1 MAFLLLL
8 DMRLLTMA
16 FRLLLD
22 MRLLTM
28 AFRLL
33 LDLRL
38 LTMAFRLLL
47 HLRLLTM
54 AFGLLLDVRLLTMA
68 FRLRGLGWV
77 TVRLRL
83 GFQPLDSP
91 SLVVFPIVG
100 ASPRVPVLFDLFV
113 GHPFVVPGLTSP
125 LMLAVFMSPISRHL
139 AIKRWNAGIVVP
151 TTIIVLGTVPV
162 PLPWTPPPAVEEK
175 DVLINIWDIIDI
187 SLRQDDHLW
196 WRGEYKGGRQWNPDL
211 DVHLRMG
218 RTRQNA

>member
-1 MAFLLLL
+1 MAFLLLGL
-8 DMRLLTMA
+8 RLLTMA

-33 LDLRL
+33 LDVRL
-38 LTMAFRLLL
+38 LTMAFR
-47 HLRLLTM
+47 
-54 AFGLLLDVRLLTMA
+54 LLLDVRLLTMA

-77 TVRLRL
+77 TMRLRL

-91 SLVVFPIVG
+91 SLLVFPIIG
-100 ASPRVPVLFDLFV
+100 AFPRVPVLFDLFV
-113 GHPFVVPGLTSP
+113 GHAFVVPGLTSP
-125 LMLAVFMSPISRHL
+125 LVLAVFMSPILRHL
-139 AIKRWNAGIVVP
+139 SIKRWDAGIVVP
-151 TTIIVLGTVPV
+151 TPIIIPGTVPV

-175 DVLINIWDIIDI
+175 DVLVNVWDNIDI

-196 WRGEYKGGRQWNPDL
+196 WRGEYNGGRQWNPDL
-211 DVHLRMG
+211 DVHLRIG